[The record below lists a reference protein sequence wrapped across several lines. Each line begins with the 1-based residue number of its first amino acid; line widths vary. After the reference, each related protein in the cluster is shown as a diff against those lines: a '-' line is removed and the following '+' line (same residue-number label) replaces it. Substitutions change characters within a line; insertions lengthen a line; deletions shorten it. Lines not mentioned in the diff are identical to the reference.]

1 MTTIRTA
8 TLGDRGII
16 RIEGADRHAFL
27 QGLVSN
33 DVTKATAARAI
44 YAALL
49 TPQGKFLHDFFI
61 AASGDTLLI
70 DCEGERREDLFRRL
84 RLYRLRSKVD
94 LADVTADYRVQVAF
108 GGDCAAA
115 FGLGGDAGAARE
127 AEGGAIFTDPRFAA
141 AGCRAILP
149 AGAAME
155 ALADGPVEPAD
166 PVAYDDWRL
175 ALGLPDGSRDMLVDK
190 ATLLES
196 GFEDLNGVDFDK
208 GCYMGQELT
217 ARTKYRG
224 LVKKKLMPVRLSG
237 AAPEAGT
244 PVMSG
249 DREVGEIRSSR
260 GDRAIALIRLD
271 ALEEA
276 DASLTVD
283 GSEILPETA
292 PWASVQ
298 APA

>member
-1 MTTIRTA
+1 MELT
-8 TLGDRGII
+8 
-16 RIEGADRHAFL
+16 
-27 QGLVSN
+27 
-33 DVTKATAARAI
+33 DVT
-44 YAALL
+44 
-49 TPQGKFLHDFFI
+49 GDF
-61 AASGDTLLI
+61 S
-70 DCEGERREDLFRRL
+70 
-84 RLYRLRSKVD
+84 
-94 LADVTADYRVQVAF
+94 VQVAF
-108 GGDCAAA
+108 GGDCPAA
-115 FGLGGDAGAARE
+115 FELGDEAGSARE
-127 AEGGAIFTDPRFAA
+127 ADGGTVFTDPRFAG

-149 AGAAME
+149 ADKDIASLASQPTE
-155 ALADGPVEPAD
+155 AGDADS
-166 PVAYDDWRL
+166 YDAWRL
-175 ALGLPDGSRDMLVDK
+175 SLGLPDGSRDMLVDK
-190 ATLLES
+190 AILLES

-260 GDRAIALIRLD
+260 GNRAIALIRLD

-276 DASLTVD
+276 AAPLTVD
-283 GSEILPETA
+283 GLDIKPETA
-292 PWASVQ
+292 PWAMAQ

>member
-16 RIEGADRHAFL
+16 RIDGEDRHAFL

-33 DVTKATAARAI
+33 DVTKATATRAI

-61 AASGDTLLI
+61 AASGDSLLV

-84 RLYRLRSKVD
+84 RLYRLRSKVE
-94 LADVTADYRVQVAF
+94 LADVTGDFSVQVAF
-108 GGDCAAA
+108 GGDCSAA
-115 FGLGGDAGAARE
+115 FGLGGEAGSARE
-127 AEGGAIFTDPRFAA
+127 ADGGAIFTDPRFAG

-149 AGAAME
+149 AEKAIASLASQSTEAAE
-155 ALADGPVEPAD
+155 ADS
-166 PVAYDDWRL
+166 YDAWRL
-175 ALGLPDGSRDMLVDK
+175 SLGLPDGSRDMQVDK
-190 ATLLES
+190 AILLES
-196 GFEDLNGVDFDK
+196 GFEELNGVDFDK

-224 LVKKKLMPVRLSG
+224 LVKKKLMPVRLSA

-271 ALEEA
+271 ALEAAEA
-276 DASLTVD
+276 ALVVN
-283 GSEILPETA
+283 GSEIVPENA
-292 PWASVQ
+292 PWATLH